1 MGLSSSL
8 NRTRKIGAEFE
19 GYIIL
24 TGSGDARSAQDS
36 LAHALSQNGIP
47 SIARGYSPEPLPPG
61 IKAAVE
67 YDSSISP
74 ESRYRGIRWAQ
85 IEIKTGKLDGIDEW
99 EAVVPPMLE
108 ICKYFG
114 LRVNHS
120 TGHHLHLSFDEV
132 TEDARNARSLYNLYH
147 RHQDTLFH
155 LVSESRRNNSYCRAL
170 PNEAKLL
177 HGANSMRELRRRLSR
192 LDRYYFLNTTR
203 LVTEDEPRIEIR
215 SHHGTLDATKA
226 RAWLHLHLAM
236 LDHAS
241 RRSCQAA
248 PAPLVA
254 DRKSF
259 DSLMTTIGCRP
270 NSRVY
275 KFVDPTLRASAKALL
290 KTYKKF
296 NPQFFT
302 GRCKSSH
309 ATDREL
315 LAVGEG
321 D

>member
-1 MGLSSSL
+1 MGLVSSL
-8 NRTRKIGAEFE
+8 NRTRKIGPEFE

-36 LAHALSQNGIP
+36 LAHALSQNGVP
-47 SIARGYSPEPLPPG
+47 SIARHYSHDPLPPG

-67 YDSSISP
+67 YDASIVP
-74 ESRYRGIRWAQ
+74 EQRYRGIRWAA
-85 IEIKTGKLDGIDEW
+85 IEVKTCKLDGIDEW
-99 EAVVPPMLE
+99 EAVVPPMLDLLR
-108 ICKYFG
+108 YAG
-114 LRVNHS
+114 LKVNHS

-132 TEDARNARSLYNLYH
+132 SDDPRHVRSLWNLYH

-155 LVSESRRNNSYCRAL
+155 LVSESRRNNSYCRRL
-170 PNEAKLL
+170 PNEAKFL
-177 HGANSMRELRRRLSR
+177 HGANSVRELRSR
-192 LDRYYFLNTTR
+192 LTRFDRYNWLNLTH
-203 LVTEDEPRIEIR
+203 LFDPSPRVELR
-215 SHHGTLDATKA
+215 SHQGTLDPAKA

-236 LDHAS
+236 FDHAV
-241 RRSCQAA
+241 RRVCQAA
-248 PAPLVA
+248 PSTLPA

-259 DSLMTTIGCRP
+259 DSLMVTIGCKP

-275 KFVDPTLRASAKALL
+275 AQVDPVLRASAKALL

-302 GRCKSSH
+302 SRRKSPA
-309 ATDREL
+309 ATDRL
-315 LAVGEG
+315 VAVGE

>member
-1 MGLSSSL
+1 MGLSSSI

-47 SIARGYSPEPLPPG
+47 AIARSYSPEPLPPG

-85 IEIKTGKLDGIDEW
+85 IEVKTCKLDGIDEW
-99 EAVVPPMLE
+99 EAIVPPMLDLL
-108 ICKYFG
+108 KYAG
-114 LRVNHS
+114 LRVNQS

-132 TEDARNARSLYNLYH
+132 NDDPRNARSLWNLYH
-147 RHQDTLFH
+147 RHQETLFG
-155 LVSESRRNNSYCRAL
+155 LVSESRRSNSYCRAL

-177 HGANSMRELRRRLSR
+177 HGANSHRELARRLSR

-203 LVTEDEPRIEIR
+203 LVNTDSPRIEIR
-215 SHHGTLDATKA
+215 SHHGTIDHAKA

-236 LDHAS
+236 VDHAV
-241 RRSCQAA
+241 RRACQGA

-259 DSLMTTIGCRP
+259 DSLMVTCGLKP

-302 GRCKSSH
+302 SRRKSPV
-309 ATDREL
+309 TDREL